1 MFAVWSLLLFGGLGF
16 VFNKI
21 GLPTAPYLIG
31 FILGGDL
38 EKYFMDAL
46 NGNNKNLMCF
56 FSRPIGNV
64 IWVLILIFLGYALW
78 DNAKGKK
85 LEKSGMK
92 D

>member
-1 MFAVWSLLLFGGLGF
+1 
-16 VFNKI
+16 
-21 GLPTAPYLIG
+21 
-31 FILGGDL
+31 
-38 EKYFMDAL
+38 MDAL
-46 NGNNKNLMCF
+46 NGHNKNLLCF

-85 LEKSGMK
+85 MEKSGMK